1 MYHFMEPPPDEGS
14 YDTNNSIDKTLNKPP
29 PDGNLQAEECGAGTA
44 LPDGANLQRLMD
56 INEDHVQATEDGHG
70 RAKVA
75 KVQQAS
81 RAYPGPPLIAPCSY
95 IGGSGCSPP
104 RRLLLRQA
112 VRGTLY
118 IHSPSQICICR
129 RSMMHRVST
138 RSSSSASPPPSA
150 SHSSR
155 TSRSPV

>member
-81 RAYPGPPLIAPCSY
+81 RAYPGPPLSA
-95 IGGSGCSPP
+95 
-104 RRLLLRQA
+104 LL
-112 VRGTLY
+112 VYRGFWLL
-118 IHSPSQICICR
+118 
-129 RSMMHRVST
+129 
-138 RSSSSASPPPSA
+138 PSA
-150 SHSSR
+150 VGSCCVRPYVGLSIYTPRLKYVS
-155 TSRSPV
+155 VGEA